1 MAAIESGRDSIE
13 GTVPEEVKIVPETYE
28 NPDIYIGIYERN

>member
-13 GTVPEEVKIVPETYE
+13 GTVPEEVKIVQETYE
-28 NPDIYIGIYERN
+28 NQISISGYMNEN